1 MLTVEEYNRIAYD
14 YTQNVA
20 QTISSKKTAPIEF
33 FTGFASYEK
42 S

>member
-1 MLTVEEYNRIAYD
+1 MYRIAYD
-14 YTQNVA
+14 YTQNV
-20 QTISSKKTAPIEF
+20 QYKISNKKSAPVEF